1 MLQVSNLSVYYGS
14 FRALEDINIEAAEG
28 ELIVLLGANGAGKTS
43 IFMTVSG
50 LNRAA
55 FGAIRFGERNLV
67 GMKPSQI
74 VAAGVV
80 HCPEGRK
87 LFPAMSVLKNLM
99 LGAYV
104 HRSDK
109 AGLNRGIEEVFAMF
123 PILAEKKDQPA
134 GSLSGGQQQMV
145 AIGRALLGQ
154 PKVLLLDEP
163 SLGLAPLVVKQMFG
177 IIETINKRGTT
188 VLLAEQN
195 AFAALQIAS
204 RAYVIESGRIVLQGT
219 RDQLQNDE
227 RVRRAYI
234 GG

>member
-14 FRALEDINIEAAEG
+14 FRALDDINIEAAEG

-55 FGAIRFGERNLV
+55 SGAIQFGERNLV

-104 HRSDK
+104 HRSDPGRK
-109 AGLNRGIEEVFAMF
+109 ERSADRF
-123 PILAEKKDQPA
+123 PQRRPAADGRDRPRAARAAESASSGRTLA
-134 GSLSGGQQQMV
+134 GSGSASGEADV
-145 AIGRALLGQ
+145 
-154 PKVLLLDEP
+154 
-163 SLGLAPLVVKQMFG
+163 
-177 IIETINKRGTT
+177 
-188 VLLAEQN
+188 
-195 AFAALQIAS
+195 
-204 RAYVIESGRIVLQGT
+204 
-219 RDQLQNDE
+219 RDHRND
-227 RVRRAYI
+227 
-234 GG
+234 